1 VPRPATLR
9 GFGRTPLEAMAS
21 ETAVVASDAGSYP
34 LMIRPG
40 INGTIVPAGDQD
52 AFVAA
57 IEPYFRD
64 PRLARD
70 QGRAA
75 LEFVRDNF
83 SIEAEAR
90 RIRAVY
96 DRLWTE
102 GQKPLGL
109 SREGQ
114 QTAAGTKPA

>member
-1 VPRPATLR
+1 
-9 GFGRTPLEAMAS
+9 MAS
-21 ETAVVASDAGSYP
+21 ETAVVTSDAGSYP

-40 INGTIVPAGDQD
+40 INGTIVPAGDRD
-52 AFVAA
+52 ALAAA
-57 IEPYFRD
+57 IEPYFRE
-64 PRLARD
+64 PGLARE

-83 SIEAEAR
+83 SMEAEAR

-96 DRLWTE
+96 DRLWAE

-109 SREGQ
+109 SQKDQ

>member
-1 VPRPATLR
+1 MAPSRQE
-9 GFGRTPLEAMAS
+9 GFGLTPLEAMAS

-34 LMIRPG
+34 SMIRPG

-52 AFVAA
+52 ALVAA

-64 PRLARD
+64 PALARD